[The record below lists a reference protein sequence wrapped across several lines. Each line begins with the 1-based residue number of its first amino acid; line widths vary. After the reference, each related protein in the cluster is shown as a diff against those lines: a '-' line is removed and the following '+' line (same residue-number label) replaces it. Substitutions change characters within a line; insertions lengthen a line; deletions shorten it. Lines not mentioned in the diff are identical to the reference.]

1 MSSPSTIAT
10 ALIAAAS
17 AVVVPV
23 ITAALAGLGFW
34 LKERSDRRDRD
45 NERHRVLTQV
55 RQEIDVIEAW
65 VKVYGLV
72 APPEDRSRASSNA
85 QHDLDLAYTRLA
97 HSLMESRGVEPRKTF
112 HEHLKAFLLIGRLHS
127 RSAKAVRVLYYVSL
141 ACAIIMV
148 TVFSVILITQF
159 TSGLL
164 LGSII
169 LLVLAILITLG
180 FYQLA
185 VHIIGRA
192 SNKPIHQS
200 RVGSI
205 PPSSS

>member
-85 QHDLDLAYTRLA
+85 QHDLNLAYTRLA
-97 HSLMESRGVEPRKTF
+97 HSLMESRGIEPRKTF
-112 HEHLKAFLLIGRLHS
+112 HEHLKEFLLIGRLHS

-148 TVFSVILITQF
+148 TIFFRHPNHTIYFGPSPRF
-159 TSGLL
+159 HNPS
-164 LGSII
+164 
-169 LLVLAILITLG
+169 
-180 FYQLA
+180 
-185 VHIIGRA
+185 RA
-192 SNKPIHQS
+192 SNTYYPGFLPT
-200 RVGSI
+200 RGSYYWESI
-205 PPSSS
+205 